1 MLRLYS
7 TGSCSPLEFDSR
19 RETLPPSTNWI
30 DAFEP
35 TKDEIAFLETVLDV
49 AIPTLESLEEIES
62 SSRLSTVGDAILMSL
77 SVAVADD
84 AGFWRTSPIG
94 FVLTEA
100 CVLTVRFARLNSLG
114 SLSKQLAEKGNTAAG
129 GLGATITIL
138 EILIDYLA
146 DLLEMTEKDLV
157 GVSRKVFA
165 GDADRLRRQK
175 QHQSSALMRETM
187 RTIGRSGELVSTIS
201 QSLLGLN
208 RMVPYII
215 GHAPYVEESDK
226 KRLDVV
232 AQDARSLND
241 YDQHLTDKAQFL
253 LDTLLGLTNIEQN
266 NVFRVLTVVSVVAIP
281 PTFFA
286 SMWGMN
292 FKSMPELDWSYG
304 YTLALSVIVASA
316 VLPALWFKVKGWW

>member
-7 TGSCSPLEFDSR
+7 TGSCDPLDVDLR
-19 RETLPPSTNWI
+19 VETLPPSTNWI

-35 TKDEIAFLETVLDV
+35 TEDEISFLEKVFDV
-49 AIPTLESLEEIES
+49 SIPTLESLEEIES
-62 SSRLSTVGDAILMSL
+62 SSRLATVGDVILMSL
-77 SVAVADD
+77 SITVAEDG
-84 AGFWRTSPIG
+84 GFCRRSPIG

-114 SLSKQLAEKGNTAAG
+114 SLNKQLAEKGNTAAG

-138 EILIDYLA
+138 EILVDYLA
-146 DLLEMTEKDLV
+146 DLLEKTEKDLE

-165 GDADRLRRQK
+165 NDAFSPKEQK
-175 QHQSSALMRETM
+175 PHQSNATM
-187 RTIGRSGELVSTIS
+187 RVTMQTIGRSGELVSTIS

-215 GHAPYVEESDK
+215 SHAPYVEDADK

-266 NVFRVLTVVSVVAIP
+266 NVFRVLTVVSVVGIP

-292 FKSMPELDWSYG
+292 FKSMPELDWPHG

-316 VLPALWFKVKGWW
+316 VLPAVWFKVKGWW